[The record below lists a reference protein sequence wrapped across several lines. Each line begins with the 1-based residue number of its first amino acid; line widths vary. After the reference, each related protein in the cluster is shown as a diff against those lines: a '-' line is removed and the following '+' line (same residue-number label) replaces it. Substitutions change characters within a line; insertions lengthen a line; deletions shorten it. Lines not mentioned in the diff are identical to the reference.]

1 MGLFFLGENSTD
13 KTPLRKDIKR
23 QNLLMRRI
31 LQFLFLLLKF
41 SDKYGVFS
49 QNFKLIL
56 HIFFFLPT
64 VIPLADYYIIAGV
77 IYQAPDLGS
86 VINSRVVSVLYILY
100 MCIWTVCICF
110 YFLLFLRLFKLHC
123 SSMLYM
129 CMVCV
134 GLKEMPP
141 VNMVCIPR
149 GNERSW
155 QSAVRPKK

>member
-1 MGLFFLGENSTD
+1 M
-13 KTPLRKDIKR
+13 RK
-23 QNLLMRRI
+23 I

-56 HIFFFLPT
+56 HIFFFFLPT

-100 MCIWTVCICF
+100 MC
-110 YFLLFLRLFKLHC
+110 
-123 SSMLYM
+123 M
-129 CMVCV
+129 
-134 GLKEMPP
+134 
-141 VNMVCIPR
+141 
-149 GNERSW
+149 
-155 QSAVRPKK
+155 